1 MLFLRGFSN
10 IYEMIYN
17 AGEEM
22 QENHNKDS
30 IIKRLIHENELLKNK
45 ISRIQAVLKNV
56 SKLFGVNSITF
67 KSDI

>member
-1 MLFLRGFSN
+1 MLFLRGFPN
-10 IYEMIYN
+10 ICETIYN

-22 QENHNKDS
+22 QENQNKDS

-56 SKLFGVNSITF
+56 SKLFGVNSVTF